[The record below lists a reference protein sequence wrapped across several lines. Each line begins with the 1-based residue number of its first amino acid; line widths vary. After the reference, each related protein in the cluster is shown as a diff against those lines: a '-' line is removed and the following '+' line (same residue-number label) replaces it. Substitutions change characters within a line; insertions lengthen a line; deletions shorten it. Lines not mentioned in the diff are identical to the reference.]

1 MKEHYGVSQ
10 AQLRYLNGQDMPKS
24 FNKSKEQDRI
34 IRKAKQAWDIFVPVL
49 RSKVVDQ
56 EFKDSLFEFKRFE
69 DFLTFLLKTE
79 RGNTISQEINKMR
92 IAKIMIQK
100 GTQYYQTRYQLNQII
115 NEKIAEINSVLG
127 MIQEFVDQ
135 ELYNIEVSDFLRMR
149 RGLTA
154 PPIVQQENDL
164 YHALCIQC
172 YRYSLG
178 LTKSEKEAIK
188 DLQHDNNCSY
198 KKQFKTATKNNDEA
212 YKKSLILQYIKTIPP
227 KNPIK
232 NK

>member
-1 MKEHYGVSQ
+1 MKEHYGLSQ
-10 AQLRYLNGQDMPKS
+10 AQLKFLNGQDMPKS
-24 FNKSKEQDRI
+24 FNKSKEEDRI

-69 DFLTFLLKTE
+69 DFLNFLLETE
-79 RGNTISQEINKMR
+79 RGNMISQEINKMR
-92 IAKIMIQK
+92 IAKMMIQK
-100 GTQYYQTRYQLNQII
+100 GTQYYQIRYRLNQII
-115 NEKIAEINSVLG
+115 NEKIVEINSVLS

-135 ELYNIEVSDFLRMR
+135 ELSNIEISDFLRMR

-154 PPIVQQENDL
+154 PPIVQQGKDL

-178 LTKSEKEAIK
+178 LSKSEKEAIK
-188 DLQHDNNCSY
+188 DLQHDDNCSY
-198 KKQFKTATKNNDEA
+198 KKQFERATKNNDEA
-212 YKKSLILQYIKTIPP
+212 YKESLILQYIKVIPP
-227 KNPIK
+227 K
-232 NK
+232 